1 MSRKERW
8 MEKEEMKRLK
18 GKKGNEGK
26 VKKR

>member
-18 GKKGNEGK
+18 EKKGNEGK